1 MSTISRERSQQYR
14 VLCYEEVP
22 RRTSIYLTFGVGI
35 GIRSSYEYLRT
46 VVYYYSRK
54 LCGNMGRKDKMGTN
68 FDPFPAIM
76 CNILVVLLY
85 YCIAVLEF
93 TDVALQRGSNVIAR
107 YHGVLGIFSLCV
119 DGPNQRAR
127 LPIPPIEML
136 PIPRGVAIN
145 PSLHDGLALLFFTTI

>member
-14 VLCYEEVP
+14 VLCYVGVP

-35 GIRSSYEYLRT
+35 GIRSSYSRT
-46 VVYYYSRK
+46 VVYYSRK

-85 YCIAVLEF
+85 YCIAVLEC
-93 TDVALQRGSNVIAR
+93 TDVALQRGSNVIAP

-119 DGPNQRAR
+119 DGPNQ
-127 LPIPPIEML
+127 
-136 PIPRGVAIN
+136 
-145 PSLHDGLALLFFTTI
+145 TC